1 MFKAG
6 LFLGSGSVIHAMHN
20 ALHHAEDHDTDAQD
34 IRNMGGLRAKMP
46 VTFWTFV
53 VYTLA
58 ISGVPFTSGFMSKDE
73 ILAGTLAFGS
83 LTGHFIVPVTGFL
96 VAGLTAFYMFRLVIL
111 TFLGE
116 HRDAKRIAHVHESGV
131 TMTLP
136 LVVLA
141 ALSVF
146 IFYSVNPFDGA
157 SGWIARAVERPESA
171 VPVRLAAPSAGAFE
185 EVLAHV
191 NLTAMLLSLSVA
203 GLGILAAF
211 VTYYWKKISA
221 DAVARALAPVHTF
234 LVNKWYFDELYQ
246 AVVVKGVLGLASVL
260 RWVDTWIVD
269 GAVNGAGRVTRGVAF
284 VSGKFDTYV
293 VDGLVNFSAYLSGF
307 FGLVLRKFQTGKVQ
321 TYVLYAVLGVMVFYF
336 IFRLV

>member
-1 MFKAG
+1 
-6 LFLGSGSVIHAMHN
+6 
-20 ALHHAEDHDTDAQD
+20 
-34 IRNMGGLRAKMP
+34 
-46 VTFWTFV
+46 
-53 VYTLA
+53 
-58 ISGVPFTSGFMSKDE
+58 
-73 ILAGTLAFGS
+73 
-83 LTGHFIVPVTGFL
+83 
-96 VAGLTAFYMFRLVIL
+96 
-111 TFLGE
+111 
-116 HRDAKRIAHVHESGV
+116 
-131 TMTLP
+131 
-136 LVVLA
+136 VLA

-157 SGWIARAVERPESA
+157 SGWIAYAVERPESA

-185 EVLAHV
+185 EVLARV

-211 VTYYWKKISA
+211 ATYYWKKISA
-221 DAVARALAPVHTF
+221 DAFARALAPVHTF

-260 RWVDTWIVD
+260 RWVDTFVVD

>member
-1 MFKAG
+1 MRS
-6 LFLGSGSVIHAMHN
+6 SG
-20 ALHHAEDHDTDAQD
+20 
-34 IRNMGGLRAKMP
+34 RRAP
-46 VTFWTFV
+46 SPSAW
-53 VYTLA
+53 
-58 ISGVPFTSGFMSKDE
+58 
-73 ILAGTLAFGS
+73 
-83 LTGHFIVPVTGFL
+83 
-96 VAGLTAFYMFRLVIL
+96 
-111 TFLGE
+111 
-116 HRDAKRIAHVHESGV
+116 
-131 TMTLP
+131 
-136 LVVLA
+136 
-141 ALSVF
+141 
-146 IFYSVNPFDGA
+146 
-157 SGWIARAVERPESA
+157 RP
-171 VPVRLAAPSAGAFE
+171 PSAGAFE

-221 DAVARALAPVHTF
+221 DAVARALAQVHTF

-260 RWVDTWIVD
+260 RWVDTFVVD
-269 GAVNGAGRVTRGVAF
+269 GAVNGAGRVTRGVAV

-321 TYVLYAVLGVMVFYF
+321 TYVLYAELGVMVFYF